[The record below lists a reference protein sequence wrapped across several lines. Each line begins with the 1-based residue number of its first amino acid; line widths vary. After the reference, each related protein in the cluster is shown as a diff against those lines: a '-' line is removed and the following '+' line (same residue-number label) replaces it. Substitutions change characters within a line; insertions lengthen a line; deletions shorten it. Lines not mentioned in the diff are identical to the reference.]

1 MVEGEFDMLYICAG
15 GGGGGGMV
23 FYFDKST
30 SLEGMLE

>member
-1 MVEGEFDMLYICAG
+1 MVEGEFDMLYICA